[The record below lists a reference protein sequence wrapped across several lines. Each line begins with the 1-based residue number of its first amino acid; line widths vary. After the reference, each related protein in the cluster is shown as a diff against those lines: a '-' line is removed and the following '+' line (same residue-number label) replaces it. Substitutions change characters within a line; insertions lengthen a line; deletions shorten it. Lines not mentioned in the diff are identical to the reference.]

1 MACDPEALKHVPL
14 FALLDEEETAVLA
27 GQVELK
33 NFAPHQRI
41 YKTADTDGH
50 AYVMVS
56 GKVRAGYPA
65 RRDFPSDLFRS
76 VGVNRRNSTSCFE
89 DRKQRERRQLPKDP
103 VYGWTPNKKPR

>member
-1 MACDPEALKHVPL
+1 M
-14 FALLDEEETAVLA
+14 VLSKVSLHK
-27 GQVELK
+27 GSIL
-33 NFAPHQRI
+33 
-41 YKTADTDGH
+41 
-50 AYVMVS
+50 VS

-103 VYGWTPNKKPR
+103 VYGWTPNKKPRWISAVGFISGCAAPSIVWWEGSCGAKASPNANSHF